1 MQRRHCS
8 SSLFLLITIFYS
20 SNLNLALSL
29 FLLTTVLFL
38 TIQKQHLSL
47 SLFLLIT
54 IFTIRRRHLLLSLL
68 MQIYY
73 FVTAGYQ
80 GRWRAG
86 LPDQGNHRRRRRYPS
101 HTQVP
106 HWEEGRGRHTRTYQE
121 YLKEE
126 GRGRRTRTYQEY
138 LKEKGRGRCTRTYQ
152 DYLKEEGRG
161 RHIRCVLHFYSGYAL
176 FWTTTV
182 YNTIKY
188 FLDLQLFDELC
199 FLV

>member
-1 MQRRHCS
+1 M
-8 SSLFLLITIFYS
+8 LITIFYS

-54 IFTIRRRHLLLSLL
+54 IFTIRRRHLLSSLL

-106 HWEEGRGRHTRTYQE
+106 HWEEGRGRH
-121 YLKEE
+121 
-126 GRGRRTRTYQEY
+126 TRTYQEY